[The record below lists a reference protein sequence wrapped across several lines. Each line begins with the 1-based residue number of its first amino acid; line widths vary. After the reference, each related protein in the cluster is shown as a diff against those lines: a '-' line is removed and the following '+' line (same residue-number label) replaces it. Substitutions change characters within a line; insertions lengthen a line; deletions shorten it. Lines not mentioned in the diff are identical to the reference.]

1 MQIQF
6 PAVCQARGRLETL
19 KMLSAN
25 GRLVPLSELVSIQ
38 HTEID
43 RSIDYKNLLPV
54 VYAIGDVPDA
64 YRKRG
69 YFTR

>member
-1 MQIQF
+1 
-6 PAVCQARGRLETL
+6 
-19 KMLSAN
+19 MLSAN